1 MNNPARLHKRED
13 NVSKLDKWLWANAH
27 IILPILMVILL
38 VLIIGLI
45 WSIATMGGG
54 NVTVTDSN
62 NYYYHLKDV
71 I

>member
-1 MNNPARLHKRED
+1 MTPVRLNKVDE
-13 NVSKLDKWLWANAH
+13 KPMPKIEKFLWEYAH

-38 VLIIGLI
+38 ILIIGLI